1 MSASPRPLALIGG
14 GGHAKVVIAVA
25 EAAGFAVAAVA
36 DDQAAVWGKRLL
48 GHEVRGP
55 VAEVLAALPD
65 VPGFLAIGDNGGRLR
80 LDGAIA
86 GRAWGVVIH
95 PSAIVHG
102 SASLGDGALVCTSV
116 VVHPDARVGR
126 HVILNTAAVIEH
138 DAAIGDFVHVA
149 PNVTLAGHV
158 TIGEGAMVGAGS
170 VVVPGRRIG
179 AWSVVGAGTVV
190 TTDVPAYTVSV
201 GCPNRVIKEL
211 PRS

>member
-1 MSASPRPLALIGG
+1 M
-14 GGHAKVVIAVA
+14 
-25 EAAGFAVAAVA
+25 
-36 DDQAAVWGKRLL
+36 

-55 VAEVLAALPD
+55 VVEVLAALPD
-65 VPGFLAIGDNGGRLR
+65 LPGFLAIGDNGARLR
-80 LDGAIA
+80 LDGEIA
-86 GRAWGVVIH
+86 GRAWAVLVH
-95 PSAIVHG
+95 PSAMVHG
-102 SASLGDGALVCTSV
+102 SASLGDGTLVCTSV

-149 PNVTLAGHV
+149 PNVTLAGDV